1 VVKFLEMT
9 VRSVRSA
16 AGREGVVEAM
26 RVKELKSARPARAED
41 LSAVRNTVTEIL
53 ETVRR
58 GGDRAVRDY
67 ARKFD
72 GYDGPIRIGEREI
85 AEARA
90 SLPPGI
96 IAGLDFA
103 IERVEAFARAQRA
116 TLGEFEK
123 EMMPGVFMGHRLVP
137 VDSAGTY
144 VPAGRYPCLTSA
156 VMSLVPAK
164 VAGVKRLVTCSS
176 PGRDKRLNP
185 AILYTMAKIGAD
197 EIYCLGGAQ
206 AIAAMAFGTETI
218 RPVDMVVGPGNQWVA
233 EAKRQ
238 VYGTVGLDFLAGP
251 SECMVIADETGRADY
266 IAADLLAQC
275 EHDPNARGALVTNS
289 ERLGAA
295 VLKEIDRQLRDLT
308 TREVAGRSWEDNGVV
323 AVTATLE
330 DAAAYANDYAP
341 EHLEVHARDPR
352 ALLPLL
358 TSYGSL
364 FLGEAA
370 AEVFAD
376 KVSGTNHILPTLRGA
391 RHGGGLWVGTF
402 MKTITHQWVDDAGMK
417 QLAGY
422 SVRQSEFEGM
432 DAHRRAA
439 LIRLTGSL

>member
-1 VVKFLEMT
+1 M
-9 VRSVRSA
+9 
-16 AGREGVVEAM
+16 VEAM
-26 RVKELKSARPARAED
+26 RAKELKSAKPPRAED
-41 LSAVRNTVTEIL
+41 LGAVRATVAEIL
-53 ETVRR
+53 DTVRR
-58 GGDRAVRDY
+58 GGDRAVADY

-72 GYDGPIRIGEREI
+72 NYDGPVRIGEREI
-85 AEARA
+85 AEATA
-90 SLPPGI
+90 SLPPAI
-96 IAGLDFA
+96 IEGLDFA

-116 TLGEFEK
+116 TLGEFER
-123 EMMPGVFMGHRLVP
+123 EMAPGVFMGHRLVP
-137 VDSAGTY
+137 VDSAGAY

-164 VAGVKRLVTCSS
+164 VAGVKRLITCSS

-185 AILYTMAKIGAD
+185 AILYTMAKVGAD

-238 VYGTVGLDFLAGP
+238 VYGIVGIDFLAGP
-251 SECMVIADETGRADY
+251 SECMVLADETGRADF

-275 EHDPNARGALVTNS
+275 EHDPNARGAFVTTS
-289 ERLGAA
+289 EALGRA
-295 VLKEIDRQLRDLT
+295 VLDEIERQLRTLT
-308 TREVAGRSWEDNGVV
+308 TQEVARRSWEDNGVV
-323 AVTATLE
+323 VVTPTIE
-330 DAAAYANDYAP
+330 EAAAYANDYAP
-341 EHLEVHARDPR
+341 EHLEVHTRDPR

-402 MKTITHQWVDDAGMK
+402 IKTLTHQWVNDTGMK
-417 QLAGY
+417 QLAQY

-439 LIRLTGSL
+439 LIRLTGSV